1 MPPSSIQPST
11 AQAGRYLRTGIV
23 GYHAYLPGYR
33 LQRSEVAAAIGSS
46 GRGVRCVAG
55 YDEDSTTLGV
65 AAALPA
71 VRGREPAVGS
81 VWFAT
86 TDPVYADK
94 TNATAIHA
102 ALDLQPGII
111 AADLGASLRSGI
123 VALLVAARDGGLAV
137 LADRRGGPAG
147 GADEREGADAAAA
160 FLFGEEDPL
169 ARIICTAS
177 VTAEFIDRWRAPGA
191 PDGAAW
197 EERFGEQRYTELAD
211 QLLTRLAGSGS
222 GSRSRSGSG
231 SGIELGDIQRFA
243 VAGSNA
249 RAVRSVAS
257 IVQKATGARLE
268 GAGLADAIGNAGAAQ
283 AGLVLADL
291 LDAASAGETLLLI
304 SLADGADALILQAT
318 EAIAAGRG
326 EPLRAQFDRGV
337 TIGYPQYLLWRERLA
352 AERPRRPDPDRPSA
366 PFAWRNRRYK
376 LSMTGGRCGKCGAV
390 QFPLPRVCY
399 QCHAADDFEPVP
411 ASGQTGR
418 IVTFTVDRLA
428 YSPSPPLVS
437 AIVAFTHGGRLQCE
451 LTDVCRPIKVG
462 DEVVPTFRRGAT
474 VGGIRN
480 YIWKARPVDPTTPD
494 AAGRPGGEPE
504 S

>member
-1 MPPSSIQPST
+1 M
-11 AQAGRYLRTGIV
+11 
-23 GYHAYLPGYR
+23 
-33 LQRSEVAAAIGSS
+33 
-46 GRGVRCVAG
+46 
-55 YDEDSTTLGV
+55 
-65 AAALPA
+65 
-71 VRGREPAVGS
+71 
-81 VWFAT
+81 
-86 TDPVYADK
+86 
-94 TNATAIHA
+94 
-102 ALDLQPGII
+102 
-111 AADLGASLRSGI
+111 
-123 VALLVAARDGGLAV
+123 
-137 LADRRGGPAG
+137 
-147 GADEREGADAAAA
+147 
-160 FLFGEEDPL
+160 
-169 ARIICTAS
+169 CTAS

-191 PDGAAW
+191 PDGATW

-211 QLLTRLAGSGS
+211 QLLTRLSEGGT
-222 GSRSRSGSG
+222 
-231 SGIELGDIQRFA
+231 ELGDVRRFA

-283 AGLVLADL
+283 AGLALADL
-291 LDAASAGETLLLI
+291 LDAAMAGETLLLI

-337 TIGYPQYLLWRERLA
+337 SIGYPQYLLWRDRLA

-390 QFPLPRVCY
+390 QFPLPRICY

-428 YSPSPPLVS
+428 FSPSPPLVS
-437 AIVAFTHGGRLQCE
+437 AIVAFARGGRLQCE
-451 LTDVCRPIKVG
+451 LTDVRRPIRVG

-480 YIWKARPVDPTTPD
+480 YIWKARPVYPTTPD
-494 AAGRPGGEPE
+494 AAGQPDAAGHSAAEPE